1 MVFSKYGYTKK
12 SFTQIGYTAEDFDK
26 YWTNANLRYWRPRV
40 KIYDHDGDT
49 LLHDYNSFSN
59 NNDIN
64 IEYAQCQEQVGN
76 TGNFTIRIRDDERNI
91 DRSKVGNA
99 NKVIIQM
106 SQKNGEW
113 KNISSGYVENMQVS
127 RDRKDGLKYTLAGF
141 GSGIII
147 QETLSSFKKSAYPI
161 RFGSSKPDTN
171 DPNMKVYNLVKAILK
186 DTDHLVSSKV
196 STKEKGGFDIDT
208 LISKDV
214 DVFLPEVRTKYQ
226 PQGQTINFLNQR
238 AGSIWGVNA
247 SDQVW
252 MWYPGS
258 KHCGVTLK
266 TFKKNEKS
274 SDYAWNTSYFFG
286 PWDYSMPIDADTF
299 ANVLVSIAGTEPVPG
314 SQSTDTGDENDGT
327 PVGSDEPC
335 QTIPITIPDL
345 SMIGVILKKVG
356 DLTENFV
363 NGLLYANLSGKPSAD
378 PIATFKLDVS
388 HLLDGIAAPCY
399 TKDIRPTTTN
409 SGTQIQVGN
418 SVFMSIQATSQ
429 NNLNGQGN
437 NIVWMHNG
445 QIIVGNTT
453 PSGSRP
459 NTNPTPGSEP
469 KPPFTIDEDSNTYT
483 YATFYNYRTKVI
495 VKDPLSIARYGE
507 VERFIDINWTT
518 DFRTINDLLLL
529 MLEYTAKPK
538 MIFNIEKVSIPASS
552 EPFQVGKNITVIDDI
567 SGLGKGTNT
576 IADILSVGYE
586 FDAYSPDSGVGTYY
600 CDLGIGS
607 LYDYLV
613 YENLNVED
621 IQELSC
627 TPPLI

>member
-1 MVFSKYGYTKK
+1 LVFSKYGYTKAGY
-12 SFTQIGYTAEDFDK
+12 SQLGYTSEEFDK
-26 YWTNANLRYWRPRV
+26 YWTDANLRLWRPRV
-40 KIYDHDGDT
+40 QIYDYT
-49 LLHDYNSFSN
+49 ASELLHDYNSFSN

-64 IEYAQCQEQVGN
+64 LEYCQCQEAIGN
-76 TGNFTIRIRDDERNI
+76 TGNFTLTIRDDERNI

-99 NKVIIQM
+99 NKVIISMAKTQA
-106 SQKNGEW
+106 GPW
-113 KNISSGYVENMQVS
+113 YNIASGYVENMGVL
-127 RDRKDGLKYTLAGF
+127 RNRKDGLKYTLAGF

-147 QETLSSFKKSAYPI
+147 QETLSSFKRAAYPL

-171 DPNMKVYNLVKAILK
+171 DPNMKVYNLVKSLLR
-186 DTDHLVSSKV
+186 DTDHLVSSKI
-196 STKEKGGFDIDT
+196 STKDKGGFDIDT

-226 PQGQTINFLNQR
+226 PQGQTINFLNER
-238 AGSIWGVNA
+238 VGSIWGVNA
-247 SDQVW
+247 YDQVW

-258 KHCGVTLK
+258 IHSGITLK
-266 TFKKNEKS
+266 TFKKNEKWN
-274 SDYAWNTSYFFG
+274 DYVWNTSYFFG
-286 PWDYSMPIDADTF
+286 PWNYSMPIDSDTF
-299 ANVLVSIAGTEPVPG
+299 GNVLVSIAGTEPVPG
-314 SQSTDTGDENDGT
+314 AQSTDEGSVNDGT
-327 PVGSDEPC
+327 PIGDDEPC
-335 QTIPITIPDL
+335 QQIPITIPDL
-345 SMIGVILKKVG
+345 TMLGVILMKIG
-356 DLTENFV
+356 DLAENFV
-363 NGLLYANLSGKPSAD
+363 NGLLYANYNGKPSTD
-378 PIATFKLDVS
+378 PIATFKLDIS
-388 HLLDGIAAPCY
+388 HLIQGVPNACY

-437 NIVWMHNG
+437 NVVWMHNG
-445 QIIVGNTT
+445 EIIVGNPT

-469 KPPFTIDEDSNTYT
+469 KPPFTIDPDSPTYT
-483 YATFYNYRTKVI
+483 FATFYNYRTKVI
-495 VKDPLSIARYGE
+495 VKDPISIARYGE

-529 MLEYTAKPK
+529 MLDYTAKPK
-538 MIFNIEKVSIPASS
+538 MNFAIEKVSIPAP
-552 EPFQVGKNITVIDDI
+552 PFQVGKNVTVIDDI

-576 IADILSVGYE
+576 IADILSTGYE
-586 FDAYSPDSGVGTYY
+586 FDAYGDSGVGTYY

-613 YENLNVED
+613 YENLNVAD